1 MDIIERFKG
10 YIAVDTKSDPH
21 NESCPSTSG
30 QLELGKTLVGE
41 LQAMGLE
48 AFQDEHGYVYGTLE
62 SNVEKDVPVI
72 GFIAHLDTA
81 PDLDGTCTNP
91 QVIQYKGGDIPLND
105 QYRLEVKEFPVL
117 EELVGEELITTDGT
131 TLLGADDK
139 AGIAIIMDALQEIIS
154 STVEHGTIKVAFTP
168 DEEIG
173 RGADLF
179 DVEGFGADFA
189 FTIDGGRVGEL
200 QYENFNAASADI
212 VIQGKN
218 VHPGT
223 AKNIMVNSQ
232 EIAMELHSLLPPDQ
246 KPQYTQDYEGFYLL
260 THISGTVDETSLSYI
275 IRDHSKEMF
284 EEKKDL
290 LREIVAFLN
299 RKYPDSLE
307 LSMKDSY
314 YNMREK
320 VEPHK
325 EIIDLA
331 EKSMLELGIQPVI
344 EPIRGGTDGSRLSYM
359 GLICPNLFTG
369 GYNFHGRFE
378 FIPISAMKK
387 GSALLQKIVENL
399 TQGA

>member
-1 MDIIERFKG
+1 
-10 YIAVDTKSDPH
+10 
-21 NESCPSTSG
+21 
-30 QLELGKTLVGE
+30 
-41 LQAMGLE
+41 
-48 AFQDEHGYVYGTLE
+48 
-62 SNVEKDVPVI
+62 
-72 GFIAHLDTA
+72 
-81 PDLDGTCTNP
+81 
-91 QVIQYKGGDIPLND
+91 
-105 QYRLEVKEFPVL
+105 
-117 EELVGEELITTDGT
+117 
-131 TLLGADDK
+131 
-139 AGIAIIMDALQEIIS
+139 
-154 STVEHGTIKVAFTP
+154 
-168 DEEIG
+168 
-173 RGADLF
+173 
-179 DVEGFGADFA
+179 
-189 FTIDGGRVGEL
+189 
-200 QYENFNAASADI
+200 
-212 VIQGKN
+212 
-218 VHPGT
+218 
-223 AKNIMVNSQ
+223 
-232 EIAMELHSLLPPDQ
+232 MELHSLLPPDQ

-275 IRDHSKEMF
+275 IRDHSKEKF